1 MSGEDI
7 APERR
12 QPAPDAERPGGGH
25 PIRVVGGTWWLE
37 NLCSAGLAV
46 GGDHADLARILV
58 AAIDHLLT
66 DQHRAGVVLGT
77 GRGVL
82 AGKRGEGADRAERDN
97 EEAKGGF
104 QHRRGPRWRLVNDW
118 FTGQFFPVDVVNCF
132 IGFVA
137 SISWT
142 PAQCGFRGQN
152 HV

>member
-1 MSGEDI
+1 MSDGDI
-7 APERR
+7 APEQH

-37 NLCSAGLAV
+37 NLKLAGLV
-46 GGDHADLARILV
+46 DGDHADLRGILV

-82 AGKRGEGADRAERDN
+82 AGKRGEGADRTERYN
-97 EEAKGGF
+97 EEAEGGF
-104 QHRRGPRWRLVNDW
+104 QHRRRPRWRLVNER
-118 FTGQFFPVDVVNCF
+118 FNGQFFPVDVVNCF

-137 SISWT
+137 SISSD
-142 PAQCGFRGQN
+142 ASGDRFRGQN
-152 HV
+152 PV